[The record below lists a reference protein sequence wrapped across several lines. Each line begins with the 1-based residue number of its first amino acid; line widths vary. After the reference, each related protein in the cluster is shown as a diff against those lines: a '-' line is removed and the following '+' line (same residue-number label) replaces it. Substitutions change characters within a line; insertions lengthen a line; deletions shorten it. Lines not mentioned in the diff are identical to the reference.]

1 MMKVSLN
8 ENIRSYRKGMS
19 LTQEQLAD
27 AMGVSVATVS
37 KWEGGTVSPD
47 VEMLAELADFFQTSV
62 DVLLGYQ
69 WRKRSMGQYVEELK
83 RCYETCRYEEGKA
96 EARKAVQRFPYSFP
110 VLYWSG
116 MLLFVASMKNTNGTF
131 ASDETVTEDMGYAKE
146 LLNRALGVF
155 EQNEDKS
162 ISRESIHQVIG
173 NIYGFLGDKERAVEY
188 LEEYNICNV
197 NDQMLGVFYSYL
209 GEYEKAKEY
218 SYRNFQRNLLN
229 VWSGLTSVFNV
240 LVKLEKY
247 DDILRLAQWTK
258 EFCYSVA
265 DENSSYFER
274 CGVLVDA
281 LIVSAYVHK
290 AEKEHTDYRNQI
302 EEHLRYAMQAAVHFE
317 EHPDYTGK
325 LKFFEVE
332 EKSIHDSFGGS
343 AMDVLK
349 NTLLLH
355 KHNKKQYQQL
365 SDIFNRVCGEMGLV
379 NENLK

>member
-1 MMKVSLN
+1 MKISLN
-8 ENIRSYRKGMS
+8 ENIRNYRKGMS
-19 LTQEQLAD
+19 LTQEQLAE

-69 WRKRSMGQYVEELK
+69 WKNRSMGQCVDELK
-83 RCYETCRYEEGKA
+83 YCYETSRYEEGKT

-110 VLYWSG
+110 ILYWSG
-116 MLLFVASMKNTNGTF
+116 MLLFVASIRNTNGTLS
-131 ASDETVTEDMGYAKE
+131 SDEKVAEDMVYAKE
-146 LLNRALGVF
+146 LLKRALGVF

-162 ISRESIHQVIG
+162 ISREEIHQIIG
-173 NIYGFLGDKERAVEY
+173 NIYGYLGDKRRAVEY

-209 GEYEKAKEY
+209 GEYEKAKKY

-229 VWSGLTSVFNV
+229 VWAGFTSIFNV
-240 LVKLEKY
+240 LIETGKY
-247 DDILRLAQWTK
+247 DEVLQLAQWTK
-258 EFCYSVA
+258 EFCCSVA
-265 DENSSYFER
+265 AEDSSYFER
-274 CGVLVDA
+274 CGVLVDTLMA
-281 LIVSAYVHK
+281 SAYVHK
-290 AEKEHTDYRNQI
+290 AEKEGGDYRDKI
-302 EEHLRYAMQAAVHFE
+302 EEHLRCALQAAIHFE

-355 KHNKKQYQQL
+355 NGNEKQYVQL
-365 SDIFNRVCGEMGLV
+365 SDIFNGLCREMGL
-379 NENLK
+379 EKEYIK

>member
-1 MMKVSLN
+1 MKISLN
-8 ENIRSYRKGMS
+8 ENIRNYRKGMS
-19 LTQEQLAD
+19 LTQEQLAE

-37 KWEGGTVSPD
+37 KWEGGSVSPD

-69 WRKRSMGQYVEELK
+69 WKKRSMGQCVDELK
-83 RCYETCRYEEGKA
+83 HCYETSQYEEGKI

-110 VLYWSG
+110 ILYWSG
-116 MLLFVASMKNTNGTF
+116 MLLFVASIRNTNGTLS
-131 ASDETVTEDMGYAKE
+131 SDEKVAEDMAYAKE
-146 LLNRALGVF
+146 LLKRALGVF

-162 ISRESIHQVIG
+162 ISREEIHQIIG
-173 NIYGFLGDKERAVEY
+173 NIYGYLGDKRRAVEY

-209 GEYEKAKEY
+209 GEYEKAKKY

-229 VWSGLTSVFNV
+229 VWAGFTSIFNV
-240 LVKLEKY
+240 LIETGKY
-247 DDILRLAQWTK
+247 EEVLQLAQWTK
-258 EFCYSVA
+258 EFCCSVA
-265 DENSSYFER
+265 AEDSSYFER
-274 CGVLVDA
+274 CGVLVDTLMA
-281 LIVSAYVHK
+281 SAYVHK
-290 AEKEHTDYRNQI
+290 AEKEGGDYRGKI
-302 EEHLRYAMQAAVHFE
+302 EEHLRCALQAALHFE

-355 KHNKKQYQQL
+355 KENTNQYKQL
-365 SDIFNRVCGEMGLV
+365 ANIFDKLCGEMGLE
-379 NENLK
+379 NECLK

>member
-1 MMKVSLN
+1 MKISLN
-8 ENIRSYRKGMS
+8 ENIRNYRKGMS
-19 LTQEQLAD
+19 LTQEQLAE

-69 WRKRSMGQYVEELK
+69 WKNRSMGQCVGELK
-83 RCYETCRYEEGKA
+83 YCYETSRYEEGKT

-110 VLYWSG
+110 ILYWSG
-116 MLLFVASMKNTNGTF
+116 MLLFVASIRNTNGTLS
-131 ASDETVTEDMGYAKE
+131 SDEKVAEDMAYAKE
-146 LLNRALGVF
+146 LLKRALSVF

-162 ISRESIHQVIG
+162 ISREEIHQIIG
-173 NIYGFLGDKERAVEY
+173 NIYGYLGDKRRAVEY

-209 GEYEKAKEY
+209 GEYEKAKKY

-229 VWSGLTSVFNV
+229 VWAGFTSIFNV
-240 LVKLEKY
+240 LIETGKY
-247 DDILRLAQWTK
+247 DEVLQLAQWTK
-258 EFCYSVA
+258 EFCCSVA
-265 DENSSYFER
+265 AEDSSYFER
-274 CGVLVDA
+274 CGVLVDT
-281 LIVSAYVHK
+281 LIASTYVHK
-290 AEKEHTDYRNQI
+290 AEKEKADYRDKI
-302 EEHLRYAMQAAVHFE
+302 EEHLRCALQAAIHFE

-355 KHNKKQYQQL
+355 NGNEKQYVQL
-365 SDIFNRVCGEMGLV
+365 SDIFNGLCREMGL
-379 NENLK
+379 EKEYIK